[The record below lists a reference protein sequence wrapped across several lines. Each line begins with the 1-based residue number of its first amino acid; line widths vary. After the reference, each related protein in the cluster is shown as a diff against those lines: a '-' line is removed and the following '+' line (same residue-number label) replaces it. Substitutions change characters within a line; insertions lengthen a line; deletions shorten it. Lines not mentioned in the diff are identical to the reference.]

1 MMRVAMEAIEER
13 RRQQAEAEASATA
26 LPNAPLTEGVA
37 PAHKVLENG
46 TRVVN
51 QAT

>member
-1 MMRVAMEAIEER
+1 MMRVAMEAIDER
-13 RRQQAEAEASATA
+13 RKQQAEAEASATS
-26 LPNAPLTEGVA
+26 LPNAPLSEGEA

>member
-1 MMRVAMEAIEER
+1 MRVAMEAIEHR

-26 LPNAPLTEGVA
+26 LPNAPLAEGAA

-51 QAT
+51 QAS